1 MASLVIIGLVIIV
14 FAIISISLSNLSQN
28 TMESTAKHFA
38 LQLGSLVSLYVS
50 LGALIN
56 LLFGVITVQFPDV
69 INGYYEY
76 DSATYAI
83 RLTIALL
90 VVFFPTYIVL
100 TRLVNVGRRTQESAY
115 LGLTKWLIYL
125 SLLVGG
131 AVMLGDVVM
140 VINNFLNGEITIR
153 FVLKALVVLIAVGSA
168 FVYYLFDAR
177 GYWQTHEKQSKQ
189 YGLGA
194 IIVIAA
200 SLVLGFMY
208 TETPSQVREMR
219 LDQTQITDLQ
229 DMQNRVEES
238 YRVTGK
244 LPQTLSELYVGTEVP
259 TAPEERAS
267 YTYKVDTATS
277 FELCGEF
284 AYPSSRTDQSVY
296 SQPVYD
302 GMLIKNPYN
311 WDHKA
316 GAWCFTR
323 IINAPLM
330 NAPLVK

>member
-1 MASLVIIGLVIIV
+1 
-14 FAIISISLSNLSQN
+14 
-28 TMESTAKHFA
+28 MESTAKPFA
-38 LQLGSLVSLYVS
+38 LQLGSLISLYIS

-56 LLFGVITVQFPDV
+56 LLFSVITVLYPDP

-76 DSATYAI
+76 DSAAYSI

-100 TRLVNVGRRTQESAY
+100 TRLVNVGRRAKESAY

-131 AVMLGDVVM
+131 AVMLGDIVA
-140 VINNFLNGEITIR
+140 VINSFLNGEITIR
-153 FVLKALVVLIAVGSA
+153 FVLKALVVLVGVGSA

-177 GYWQTHEKQSKQ
+177 GYWQANERQSKQ

-194 IIVIAA
+194 VVVVIA
-200 SLVLGFMY
+200 SLILGFMH

-229 DMQNRVEES
+229 DMQNRIEEA

-244 LPQTLSELYVGTEVP
+244 LPLTLTEVYLGSEVP
-259 TAPEERAS
+259 TAPENRAT
-267 YTYKVDTATS
+267 YTYASQQANT
-277 FELCGEF
+277 FELCADF
-284 AYPSSRTDQSVY
+284 AYPSSRSEQAQY
-296 SQPVYD
+296 SQPAYD
-302 GMLIKNPYN
+302 GALIKNPYN
-311 WDHKA
+311 WDHK
-316 GAWCFTR
+316 GGTWCFTR
-323 IINAPLM
+323 VVNTPVM